1 MLTIATLLLSGL
13 SSPTRAPVPRE
24 AAPDPLGRGYV
35 GIYISTG
42 TTTISQVMPKLP
54 AEKAG
59 LRAGDTILRI
69 GTLEPQNDTQMIDHI
84 KAFRPG
90 AVVEIEIQR
99 GTERKTVK
107 LKLAARPPD
116 ADLPQQTLPVPII
129 DD

>member
-1 MLTIATLLLSGL
+1 MLTIVTILLGGL
-13 SSPTRAPVPRE
+13 SSPVRAPIPRE

-42 TTTISQVMPKLP
+42 TTTISSIIPKLP

-69 GTLEPQNDTQMIDHI
+69 GTLEPTNDTQMIEHI

-107 LKLAARPPD
+107 LKLATRPPD
-116 ADLPQQTLPVPII
+116 ADLPSQIPVPII